1 MVATKVPRF
10 LASQHLWDA
19 RYLEVE
25 DLKEISNQL
34 EEITIIQSD
43 LTIEVKHITLVTKE
57 EGILDLA
64 LTMVHSERSAQQI
77 STLLVTEEAAI
88 MAAQVVDIIISTIL
102 TTSIHFRVSNR
113 TQYHQPIK
121 IIQVLDI
128 QLSMDQIISIS
139 LTWEKGRAQGEVPL
153 ALLLT
158 LSTRSKA
165 MTVLWTHWQQVETIL
180 KHQEAQLNLKVASNK
195 QDNPIMARKMVVVA
209 LLRPD
214 TDNIQ
219 AIIW

>member
-10 LASQHLWDA
+10 LASQHLWVA

-139 LTWEKGRAQGEVPL
+139 LT
-153 ALLLT
+153 
-158 LSTRSKA
+158 
-165 MTVLWTHWQQVETIL
+165 
-180 KHQEAQLNLKVASNK
+180 
-195 QDNPIMARKMVVVA
+195 
-209 LLRPD
+209 
-214 TDNIQ
+214 
-219 AIIW
+219 

>member
-64 LTMVHSERSAQQI
+64 LTMVH
-77 STLLVTEEAAI
+77 
-88 MAAQVVDIIISTIL
+88 
-102 TTSIHFRVSNR
+102 
-113 TQYHQPIK
+113 
-121 IIQVLDI
+121 
-128 QLSMDQIISIS
+128 
-139 LTWEKGRAQGEVPL
+139 
-153 ALLLT
+153 
-158 LSTRSKA
+158 
-165 MTVLWTHWQQVETIL
+165 
-180 KHQEAQLNLKVASNK
+180 
-195 QDNPIMARKMVVVA
+195 
-209 LLRPD
+209 
-214 TDNIQ
+214 
-219 AIIW
+219 